1 VAQLHDRYMMM
12 MMMKIE
18 IYQVWNVKE
27 KVIPVITEATGTI
40 SESLIQYLSN
50 VLGKHEIKEL
60 QKTAV
65 LNSTHKLR
73 EVLM

>member
-1 VAQLHDRYMMM
+1 MAQLHDRYMMM